1 MKFKLSEDFSDQFQL
16 ASHYQN
22 HVKRDPN
29 RSDAEDEK
37 GRFTYMTPQKYQR
50 LANQLASSP
59 AGKSDSD
66 EDIVGYID
74 DKGMYCKYWKSAK
87 QFVVYVPDTTTII
100 TFYKMN
106 PSSYYNN
113 LQLKYQDELPENKET
128 E

>member
-1 MKFKLSEDFSDQFQL
+1 MKFKIVEDFSDPFQL

-29 RSDAEDEK
+29 REDAQNEN

-50 LANQLASSP
+50 LANQLASSL

-87 QFVVYVPDTTTII
+87 QFVAYVPNTSTII

-106 PSSYYNN
+106 IASYYNN
-113 LQLKYQDELPENKET
+113 LQFRYQDELPENKEK
-128 E
+128 